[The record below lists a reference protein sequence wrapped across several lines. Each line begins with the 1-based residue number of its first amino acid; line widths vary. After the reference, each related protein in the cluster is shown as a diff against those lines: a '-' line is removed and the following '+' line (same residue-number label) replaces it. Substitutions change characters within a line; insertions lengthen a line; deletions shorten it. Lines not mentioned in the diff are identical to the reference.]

1 MRKHLTRNTVHNRSN
16 LLADSIL
23 ISGGCYPLKERI
35 IGSLNNQDSRTV
47 VINLDETSEY
57 MTKFTPDYDYHIS
70 DTFSYA
76 NIFSDLTLRDARRLV
91 RDRASDF
98 NYSHSDVGQLLK
110 YFDLIDRINAKL
122 NLSFESL
129 TDINKYY
136 YNPDIVQD
144 CIEEMYD
151 TSNMSRTERDIL
163 QNSLYRSIGGQLF
176 LENLMAEINFDIN
189 FDEDGFSLRKLKAK
203 ETALLELSG
212 MHSNSIS
219 DSTAVKALLYDI
231 ECYRNPLLVIINVG
245 NSDLN
250 YIETSL
256 KVLLKR
262 SDIKLITIADDIFA
276 QADNVHRFIKLFD
289 FNAFGSHTGNSATE
303 MEKIFPVITKTDYHV
318 TSTYNRRL
326 LSEKLIDKIFGK
338 DYTEAIAKVPVQR
351 HELESKD
358 ISTITPDSFILI
370 DNTQKHNMH
379 YSIQTIQGG

>member
-1 MRKHLTRNTVHNRSN
+1 MRKPLTQNIVHNKSN

-35 IGSLNNQDSRTV
+35 IGSLNNQDAKIV

-57 MTKFTPDYDYHIS
+57 MSKFTPDYDYHIS

-98 NYSHSDVGQLLK
+98 DYSHSDVGQLLK
-110 YFDLIDRINAKL
+110 YFDLIDKINAKL
-122 NLSFESL
+122 NLSFENL
-129 TDINKYY
+129 MDINKYY
-136 YNPDIVQD
+136 YNSDIIQD
-144 CIEEMYD
+144 CIEEMYE

-176 LENLMAEINFDIN
+176 LENLMTEINFDIN
-189 FDEDGFSLRKLKAK
+189 FDENGFALRKLKNK
-203 ETALLELSG
+203 EIALLEFSG

-219 DSTAVKALLYDI
+219 DSMAIKALLYDI
-231 ECYRNPLLVIINVG
+231 ECYRNPLLVLINIG
-245 NSDLN
+245 NSDFN
-250 YIETSL
+250 DIEASL
-256 KVLLKR
+256 KVLSKR
-262 SDIKLITIADDIFA
+262 SNIKLITIVDDIFA
-276 QADNVHRFIKLFD
+276 QVDNVHSFIKLFD
-289 FNAFGSHTGNSATE
+289 FNAFGSHIGNSATE
-303 MEKIFPVITKTDYHV
+303 MEKLFPLITKTDYHI

-351 HELESKD
+351 PELESKD
-358 ISTITPDSFILI
+358 ISTISPNSFILI
-370 DNTQKHNMH
+370 DNIQKHNMR
-379 YSIQTIQGG
+379 YSIQTI